1 MEQVTRRTVLALAM
15 PAALLT
21 LAGCKSTTATSV
33 GDMNPADLDF
43 VTNGYNLVQFDIEEG
58 ELAQT
63 YAHSQAVKDL
73 ATKLLA
79 DAHLAQEQFDPVI
92 KAAGITLPSELR
104 SDLRIRLF
112 HIRRDRGL
120 DFDRSFVDDQIA
132 SHVEFLDRYNMMKDT
147 PGQNPQLVALAA
159 QARPYFVKNLADLR
173 AIQKQ
178 LPPSP
183 EATAPFGLPPPPLP
197 PLPHYQ

>member
-1 MEQVTRRTVLALAM
+1 MEQVTRRTVLALPM

-43 VTNGYNLVQFDIEEG
+43 VTNGYNLIQFDIQES

-63 YAHSQAVKDL
+63 YAKSQAVKDI
-73 ATKLLA
+73 ATRLLA
-79 DAHLAQEQFDPVI
+79 DAHLAQEKFDPVI

-112 HIRRDRGL
+112 HIRRDSGL

-132 SHVEFLDRYNMMKDT
+132 SHVEFQDRYNMMEDT
-147 PGQNPQLVALAA
+147 PGQNSQLVALAA
-159 QARPYFVKNLADLR
+159 QARPYLVKNLADLR

-183 EATAPFGLPPPPLP
+183 ATTPPFRLP
-197 PLPHYQ
+197 PLSHHE

>member
-1 MEQVTRRTVLALAM
+1 MEQVTRRTVLALTM

-43 VTNGYNLVQFDIEEG
+43 VTNGYNLVQFDIQEG

-63 YAHSQAVKDL
+63 YAKSRAVKDF
-73 ATKLLA
+73 ATTLVA
-79 DAHLAQEQFDPVI
+79 DAHLAQEKFDPVI

-112 HIRRDRGL
+112 HIRQDSGL

-132 SHVEFLDRYNMMKDT
+132 AHVEFLDRYNMMEDT
-147 PGQNPQLVALAA
+147 PGQNSQLVALAA
-159 QARPYFVKNLADLR
+159 QARPYFVKNLAALR

-183 EATAPFGLPPPPLP
+183 AAVGPFGLPPH
-197 PLPHYQ
+197 PHFE